1 MMVEHVFKSKWSLDN
16 YNFNY
21 FCLFTILVCMEDD
34 QFSQM
39 SDEVDMNMNKNV
51 DDTVKNEDC
60 SKFCTTTKEIL
71 LCYYYVIVDAFNA

>member
-1 MMVEHVFKSKWSLDN
+1 
-16 YNFNY
+16 
-21 FCLFTILVCMEDD
+21 
-34 QFSQM
+34 M

-71 LCYYYVIVDAFNA
+71 LCYYYVIVDVFNA